1 MVKLAVMRLSF
12 SLPLALAALC
22 AGPLACESAALN
34 VRVLVASGASVTVR
48 LSAQEAGAGAASAP
62 STALNTDWLIGA
74 SGGKL
79 TLRGVDTGSPVLSL
93 PPSPGSAVDIAGRR
107 YRGGLTLRAV
117 GGEVQAINVVDIEE
131 YLRGVVPAEMP
142 PLWPQAAVRAQAI
155 IARTYAAAR
164 IDPAAPYD
172 LCATTQC
179 QVYEGEL
186 REHPSADA
194 AIQATRAQVVSS
206 AGKLA
211 DTYFSSDSGGY
222 TASSLEAWGR
232 DVPYLRAQPDP
243 ASPGAQ
249 KPWVVTVPLSRVQE
263 VAGRYG
269 ANVGRLDSVVVSAA
283 SNSGRVASLTL
294 SGAAGRKVLAGANAG
309 GFVRSLGGRSSRVA
323 LSVDGPNLTLTGTGS
338 GHGVGLSQWGARR
351 LAETGQSELA
361 LLGFYYPGASVSLL
375 STRPAGKAVPRT
387 FVLDETLPLA
397 VAALRGLNVREA
409 QAVCSVAG
417 REVGPELSGATW
429 SGQAALGRSF
439 GSLPLTLPPLGAAL

>member
-1 MVKLAVMRLSF
+1 MRLKCV
-12 SLPLALAALC
+12 LPLALAALSS
-22 AGPLACESAALN
+22 GSLALN

-48 LSAQEAGAGAASAP
+48 LAAGPEGASVP
-62 STALNTDWLIGA
+62 GSALNTDWIIGA
-74 SGGKL
+74 AGGKL
-79 TLRGVDTGSPVLSL
+79 MLGGLDTGSPVLSL

-117 GGEVQAINVVDIEE
+117 NSQVQAINVVDIED

-172 LCATTQC
+172 VCATTQC
-179 QVYEGEL
+179 QVYEGER

-194 AIQATRAQVVSS
+194 AIQATRAQVVVS

-249 KPWVVTVPLSRVQE
+249 KPWVMSVPLGKVQE

-269 ANVGRLDSVVVSAA
+269 ANLGRLSTVALSGA
-283 SNSGRVASLTL
+283 SRSGRVTAITL
-294 SGAAGRKVLAGANAG
+294 SGVLGVKVLSGASAG
-309 GFVRSLGGRSSRVA
+309 GFVRSLGARSSRVA
-323 LSVDGPNLTLTGTGS
+323 LGMSGPNLTLTGTGS

-351 LAETGQSELA
+351 LAEQGQSELA
-361 LLGFYYPGASVSLL
+361 LLSFYYPGASISLVGE
-375 STRPAGKAVPRT
+375 RPGGLRLNSGASLRSGAV
-387 FVLDETLPLA
+387 VLVDTLPLT
-397 VAALRGLNVREA
+397 VAAQNRLRTSEA
-409 QAVCSVAG
+409 EVCSV
-417 REVGPELSGATW
+417 SGAAGLN
-429 SGQAALGRSF
+429 SVAGLNAVSVLDRSAWATHADD
-439 GSLPLTLPPLGAAL
+439 LHTLLPPLDAAL